1 MTLQLLISAV
11 DKEPLSLAE
20 AMNLPADGILINQC
34 GRTASEELEFR
45 GHKLSVFHS
54 AGRGVGRSRNAAFSH
69 ATADISLFSDEDI
82 RYEDN
87 AKDAVL
93 SEFAT
98 HPEADLL
105 LFNVRVCEERR
116 TYWNSDFKRVRWY
129 NSGRY
134 PGYAIAAR
142 TKKLRDSG
150 VSFSLLFGGGAR
162 YSNGEDSLFLM
173 DCLKAGLKL
182 YRTPV
187 VLGEEEPRPSTWFH
201 GYDRKFFFDRGVLYH
216 YLYGAFAVPLGFR
229 FLMANRETMCKEVG
243 FGQAFAWLKEGVK
256 EGRTVANVAAGR
268 AQAREGTGTAAGHAQ
283 AYEGKGTDA
292 GHAQAYEGKGTDAG
306 RAQAREGTGT
316 DTGHAQ
322 AREGKG
328 SDAGHSR
335 AYEENGSDGR
345 GRSAGNA
352 ESSDLGKVKDTG
364 EGAGC

>member
-11 DKEPLSLAE
+11 DKKPLSLAE

-54 AGRGVGRSRNAAFSH
+54 GDRGVGCSRNAAFSH

-87 AKDAVL
+87 AKDAAL
-93 SEFAT
+93 SEFAA

-116 TYWNSDFKRVRWY
+116 TYWNNDFKRVRWY

-187 VLGEEEPRPSTWFH
+187 VLGKEEPRPSTWFH

-229 FLMANRETMCKEVG
+229 FLMANKETMCKEVG

-256 EGRTVANVAAGR
+256 EGRAVANA
-268 AQAREGTGTAAGHAQ
+268 
-283 AYEGKGTDA
+283 DA
-292 GHAQAYEGKGTDAG
+292 GH
-306 RAQAREGTGT
+306 AQAREGTGT

-322 AREGKG
+322 A
-328 SDAGHSR
+328 
-335 AYEENGSDGR
+335 YEENGSDGR
-345 GRSAGNA
+345 SRSAGNA